1 MHQLKDKGNWG
12 SAARASKFLKKHSGL
27 GGGHIGSLSPPPTG
41 GAKRSK
47 SPKDRQNILS
57 MIKQNIIKLSKQKNG
72 EDVEI
77 FHNLKDIRREI
88 K

>member
-12 SAARASKFLKKHSGL
+12 SAARASKFLKKHSGP
-27 GGGHIGSLSPPPTG
+27 GGGHIGSLSPPPSFN

-57 MIKQNIIKLSKQKNG
+57 MIKQNIIKLSKQKHG
-72 EDVEI
+72 DDVEI
-77 FHNLKDIRREI
+77 FHNLKDIRR
-88 K
+88 